1 MNDEEG
7 DAAIV
12 KAMIRGR
19 EMKVRGVSLKNTYS
33 EDAYSLIGFTKIH
46 DAIVRACP

>member
-1 MNDEEG
+1 MSDEEA
-7 DAAIV
+7 DATVV

-19 EMKVRGVSLKNTYS
+19 EMRVRGVSLKNTFS
-33 EDAYSLIGFTKIH
+33 EDSYSLIGFTKIH